1 MGDKKP
7 LGEKAEGLCMTLR
20 GELRSRSS
28 LRRLL
33 HSEPVEHIRHQY
45 IHRGGPPHPLR
56 HRQGCQI
63 GKTCCEAFVV
73 LDFESKTP
81 RGCDD
86 NDRESSVGLAGR
98 LQKIDF
104 INGSIEKLRDSLFYL
119 SEGYRLYYD
128 RVRFLFCENSETIMF
143 LRHNPRVFARI
154 RRNHFRMFC
163 LE

>member
-1 MGDKKP
+1 MNP
-7 LGEKAEGLCMTLR
+7 SNTFAINIFIEEV
-20 GELRSRSS
+20 
-28 LRRLL
+28 LL
-33 HSEPVEHIRHQY
+33 TRFDIDRAVDQ
-45 IHRGGPPHPLR
+45 L
-56 HRQGCQI
+56 

-104 INGSIEKLRDSLFYL
+104 INGSVEKLRDSLFYL

-154 RRNHFRMFC
+154 RRNHFRIFC